1 MSNDEKI
8 QEIYDIICRR
18 NAFLENDNEILR
30 RVNEQLTRE
39 NRILLDIINNKVNYK
54 IEEHKN

>member
-8 QEIYDIICRR
+8 QEIHDRICNR
-18 NAFLENDNEILR
+18 NVFLENDNAMLR
-30 RVNEQLTRE
+30 RLNENLTRE

-54 IEEHKN
+54 IEEQ

>member
-8 QEIYDIICRR
+8 QEIYDRICTR
-18 NAFLENDNEILR
+18 NVFLENDNEILR

-39 NRILLDIINNKVNYK
+39 NKILLDIINNKVNYR
-54 IEEHKN
+54 IEEQ

>member
-8 QEIYDIICRR
+8 QEIYDRICIR
-18 NAFLENDNEILR
+18 NVFLENDNEILR

-39 NRILLDIINNKVNYK
+39 NRILLDIINNKVNYR
-54 IEEHKN
+54 IEEQ

>member
-54 IEEHKN
+54 IEEQ

>member
-8 QEIYDIICRR
+8 QEIYDRICIR
-18 NAFLENDNEILR
+18 NVFLENDNEILR

-39 NRILLDIINNKVNYK
+39 NRILLDIINNKVNYR
-54 IEEHKN
+54 IEKQ